1 MPNKQQLTQALTAQS
16 DLWTV
21 EEAMK
26 EWWQSPDGGWRLN
39 AVGFEAFEQ
48 YRLEHW
54 DFETE
59 VAIHA
64 VPRVLLTLDRK
75 LTGPYYI
82 KVSKRPKLCF
92 FDSREATMYAL
103 YNDVNRFVTSLQRY

>member
-1 MPNKQQLTQALTAQS
+1 MPNKQKLTETLAAQS

-21 EEAMK
+21 EEAMR

-39 AVGFEAFEQ
+39 TVGFEAFEQ
-48 YRLEHW
+48 YKLEHW
-54 DFETE
+54 DFETD

-92 FDSREATMYAL
+92 FVSQEAVMYAL
-103 YNDVNRFVTSLQRY
+103 YNDVNRFVASLQRY